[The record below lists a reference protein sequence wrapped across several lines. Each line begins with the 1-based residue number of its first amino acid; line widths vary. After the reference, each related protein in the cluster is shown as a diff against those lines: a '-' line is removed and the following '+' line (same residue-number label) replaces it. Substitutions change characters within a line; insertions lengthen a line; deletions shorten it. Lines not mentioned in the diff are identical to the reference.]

1 MAISDITIEIAAL
14 GYASLA
20 MTTTRNEIRIM
31 TTQETIELFDKYV
44 IANYGRLPRVIV
56 KGEGCYLYDADGNK
70 ILDMFPGWA
79 VSAIGH
85 CHPKVVEALRRQAG
99 ELLHIDNTFYSEPQG
114 KLAQLL
120 SERAFGGKCFFCNS
134 GAEANEAALKLARL
148 HTSPEKYKFITAE
161 GSFHGRT
168 FATVTATAQPKYHEG
183 FLPLLPGFVYVPFND
198 IAALESAFNDEVAAV
213 MVEPIQGE
221 GGINVATAEY
231 LQTIRRLCD
240 EKGAVMILDEV
251 QTGLGRTGK
260 WFGYQHFDIEPD
272 IITMAKA
279 LGGGVAIGA
288 MMARDEIA
296 SSLVPGKH
304 ASTFGGNA
312 LACAAGVAVI
322 EAIEEENLLQ
332 NAAELGQYIQDK
344 LEQLQQKHSIID
356 SVRGIGLMIGVQLTS
371 QGKDIVDKCL
381 DNGVRINCT
390 SNTVLR
396 FMPPMIATKSQIDQA
411 IEILDTVLTE

>member
-1 MAISDITIEIAAL
+1 
-14 GYASLA
+14 
-20 MTTTRNEIRIM
+20 M

-79 VSAIGH
+79 VSGLGH
-85 CHPKVVEALRRQAG
+85 CHHRVVEALRKQAG

-114 KLAQLL
+114 MLAKLL

-148 HTSPEKYKFITAE
+148 HTAQEKYKFITAE

-183 FLPLLPGFVYVPFND
+183 FLPLLPGFIYVPFND
-198 IAALESAFNDEVAAV
+198 VAALESAFSDEVAAV

-231 LQTIRRLCD
+231 LQAIRRLCD
-240 EKGAVMILDEV
+240 DNGAVMILDEV
-251 QTGLGRTGK
+251 QTGIGRTGK
-260 WFGYQHFDIEPD
+260 WFGYQHFDVEPD

-288 MMARDEIA
+288 MMAKEEIA
-296 SSLVPGKH
+296 ASLVPGKH
-304 ASTFGGNA
+304 ASTFGGNS
-312 LACAAGVAVI
+312 LACAAGIAVI
-322 EAIEEENLLQ
+322 EAIEEDKLLEN
-332 NAAELGQYIQDK
+332 AVEMGQYAKDK
-344 LEQLQQKHSIID
+344 LEQLKQKHFIID
-356 SVRGIGLMIGVQLTS
+356 NVRGIGLMIGVQLTS
-371 QGKDIVDKCL
+371 PGNDIVDKCL
-381 DNGVRINCT
+381 EKGLRINCT
-390 SNTVLR
+390 SGTVLR
-396 FMPPMIATKSQIDQA
+396 FMPAMITTKDQIDQA
-411 IEILDTVLTE
+411 IEILDSVLSTSD